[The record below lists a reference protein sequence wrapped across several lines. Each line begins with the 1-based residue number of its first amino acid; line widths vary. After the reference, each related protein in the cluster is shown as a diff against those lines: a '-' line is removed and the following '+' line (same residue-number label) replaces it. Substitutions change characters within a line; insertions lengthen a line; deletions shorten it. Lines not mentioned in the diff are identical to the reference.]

1 MTDLSGK
8 VALVTGS
15 ARGIGKAIAVRY
27 AQLGADIAINYS
39 GDEANASKTVAEIGE
54 IGRDAIAVKA
64 DVTKP
69 AEIERLFTETLG
81 RFGKVDIV
89 VANAGVELVDQ
100 PILETT
106 EEQFDRLLAINT
118 KVTFFTLQKAAK
130 YVSDNGRIIYVG
142 SSTTCN
148 PVSGVGLYGA
158 SKMAGRYVVGVLA
171 QEIGKRGVTV
181 TVNTILPTV
190 IADAGVFT
198 GIDDDHPYHTL
209 MENFRPIG
217 GRMGRPGDVADGCGV
232 LRQRHRRLGQRSTPA
247 HQRRRPAIDKLATPQ
262 TALAHRRTAI
272 QRRRRIRWR
281 AGDTGDPAR

>member
-15 ARGIGKAIAVRY
+15 ARGIGKAIAIRY
-27 AQLGADIAINYS
+27 AQLGADIAINYF
-39 GDEANASKTVAEIGE
+39 GDEAGASNTVAEIGE
-54 IGRDAIAVKA
+54 IGRGAIAAKA

-69 AEIERLFTETLG
+69 YEIERLFTETIG

-89 VANAGVELVDQ
+89 VANAGVELLDQ
-100 PILETT
+100 ALAEAT
-106 EEQFDRLLAINT
+106 EEQFDRLFTINS
-118 KVTFFTLQKAAK
+118 KGAFFTLQKAAQ

-148 PVSGVGLYGA
+148 PVPGVGLYGA
-158 SKMAGRYVVGVLA
+158 SKMAARYVVGVLA
-171 QEIGKRGVTV
+171 QEIGRRGV

-198 GIDDDHPYHTL
+198 DMGDDHPYHQL

-217 GRMGRPGDVADGCGV
+217 GRMGHPSDVADAAEYFASDIAGWIS
-232 LRQRHRRLGQRSTPA
+232 GQHLLISGGA
-247 HQRRRPAIDKLATPQ
+247 QQ
-262 TALAHRRTAI
+262 
-272 QRRRRIRWR
+272 
-281 AGDTGDPAR
+281 

>member
-27 AQLGADIAINYS
+27 AQLGADIVINYS
-39 GDEANASKTVAEIGE
+39 GDEANASKTVAEIVE
-54 IGRDAIAVKA
+54 TGRDAIAVKA

-69 AEIERLFTETLG
+69 ADIERIFTEAFG

-100 PILETT
+100 PILEAT
-106 EEQFDRLLAINT
+106 EEQVDRLFAINT
-118 KVTFFTLQKAAK
+118 KGTFFTLQKAAK

-158 SKMAGRYVVGVLA
+158 SKMAGQYVVGVLA

-181 TVNTILPTV
+181 NTLLPTV

-198 GIDDDHPYHTL
+198 DMDDEHPYHAL

-217 GRMGRPGDVADGCGV
+217 GRMGRAGDVADAAEYFASDLAGWV
-232 LRQRHRRLGQRSTPA
+232 SGQHLLVSGGA
-247 HQRRRPAIDKLATPQ
+247 QQ
-262 TALAHRRTAI
+262 
-272 QRRRRIRWR
+272 
-281 AGDTGDPAR
+281 

>member
-39 GDEANASKTVAEIGE
+39 GDEANASRTVAEIGD

-64 DVTKP
+64 DITKP

-81 RFGKVDIV
+81 RFGKLDIV

-106 EEQFDRLLAINT
+106 EEQFDRLFAINT
-118 KVTFFTLQKAAK
+118 KGTFFTLQKAAK
-130 YVSDNGRIIYVG
+130 YVSDNGRIICVG

-158 SKMAGRYVVGVLA
+158 SKMAGQYVVGVLGR
-171 QEIGKRGVTV
+171 EIGKRGV

-198 GIDDDHPYHTL
+198 DMDDDHPYRTL
-209 MENFRPIG
+209 MQNFRPIG
-217 GRMGRPGDVADGCGV
+217 GRLGHPGDVADPAEYFASDIAGWV
-232 LRQRHRRLGQRSTPA
+232 SGQHLLISGGA
-247 HQRRRPAIDKLATPQ
+247 QQ
-262 TALAHRRTAI
+262 
-272 QRRRRIRWR
+272 
-281 AGDTGDPAR
+281 